1 MTRQEKNQ
9 FIDSLAEKL
18 SNSSNFYLADI
29 SGLTVSDSNDL
40 RRTCFNNG
48 VQLQVVKNSL
58 LKKAMEKAEGSFEE
72 SYEVLK
78 GNTALFFSDT
88 GNAPAKL
95 IKGFR
100 KKHEKPILKG
110 AFVEESFYIGDEQ
123 LSTLATIKS
132 KNELIG
138 DIIGLLQSPAK
149 NIISGLKASGGKL
162 SGILKTLE
170 ENPVQ
175 PQKSDDNKGEV
186 EEVKAEGT
194 TEEVKEEVTEDGTAV
209 ESAVEGE
216 GKTEE
221 NEKAEESSND
231 DAEADSE
238 QESK

>member
-9 FIDSLAEKL
+9 FIDSLAETL

-29 SGLTVSDSNDL
+29 SGLSVSDSNDL

-48 VQLQVVKNSL
+48 VQLQVVKNTL
-58 LKKAMEKAEGSFEE
+58 LKKAMEKAEGSFDE
-72 SYEVLK
+72 SYEILK
-78 GNTALFFSDT
+78 GNTALFFSNT

-95 IKGFR
+95 IQDFR

-149 NIISGLKASGGKL
+149 NIISGLKASVGKL

-170 ENPVQ
+170 ENPEQ
-175 PQKSDDNKGEV
+175 SKASGDNKGEV
-186 EEVKAEGT
+186 EEVKAEAT
-194 TEEVKEEVTEDGTAV
+194 TEEVKEEVSGDTPAA
-209 ESAVEGE
+209 ESNIDGE

-221 NEKAEESSND
+221 SDETETSGN

>member
-9 FIDSLAEKL
+9 FIDSLDETL

-29 SGLTVSDSNDL
+29 SGLSVSDSNDL
-40 RRTCFNNG
+40 RRSCFNTG
-48 VQLQVVKNSL
+48 VQLQVVKNTL
-58 LKKAMEKAEGSFEE
+58 LKKAMEKAEGSFDE
-72 SYEVLK
+72 SYEILK
-78 GNTALFFSDT
+78 GNTALFFSNT

-95 IKGFR
+95 IKDFR

-162 SGILKTLE
+162 SGILKALE

-175 PQKSDDNKGEV
+175 SKASGDNKGEV
-186 EEVKAEGT
+186 EEVKAEAM
-194 TEEVKEEVTEDGTAV
+194 EEVKEEVSGATPAA
-209 ESAVEGE
+209 ESNTDGE

-221 NEKAEESSND
+221 SDETETSGN

>member
-9 FIDSLAEKL
+9 FIDSLAETL

-29 SGLTVSDSNDL
+29 SGLSVSDSNDL

-48 VQLQVVKNSL
+48 VQLQVVKNTL
-58 LKKAMEKAEGSFEE
+58 LKKAMEKAEGSFDE
-72 SYEVLK
+72 SYEILK
-78 GNTALFFSDT
+78 GNTALFFSNT

-95 IKGFR
+95 IKDFR

-162 SGILKTLE
+162 SGILKALE

-175 PQKSDDNKGEV
+175 SKASGDNKGEV
-186 EEVKAEGT
+186 EAVKAEA
-194 TEEVKEEVTEDGTAV
+194 TEEVKEEVSGATPAA
-209 ESAVEGE
+209 ESNTDGE

-221 NEKAEESSND
+221 SDETETSGN

>member
-9 FIDSLAEKL
+9 FIDSLAETL

-29 SGLTVSDSNDL
+29 SGLSVSDSNDL

-48 VQLQVVKNSL
+48 VQLQVVKNTL

-95 IKGFR
+95 IKDFR

-162 SGILKTLE
+162 SGILKALE

-175 PQKSDDNKGEV
+175 SKASGDNKGEV
-186 EEVKAEGT
+186 EAVKAEA
-194 TEEVKEEVTEDGTAV
+194 TEEVKEEVSGATPAA
-209 ESAVEGE
+209 ESNTDGE

-221 NEKAEESSND
+221 SDEPETSGN